1 MKLLATLA
9 LALLSSTVEAGLS
22 TESQANYP
30 RDDSA
35 TPTFDWNITVLE
47 LLSIDKP
54 TEEQGIYTLRSKYVL
69 DDRSFDVEFYKVDCL
84 TPATAITDFPIN
96 FKKADIV
103 DDGSEIDVELFWTYN
118 QTEVENSDIW
128 TANMTGGYSK
138 FCIKVSNYL
147 EEDDDFSREI
157 HFLEVKYEI
166 QVDSLTDFNATID
179 VARIDATDGGIEEIN
194 YEEEITVYQCKDNFD
209 EITSPVPLTQGDFLQ
224 LCVTTVTDSKFGVHS
239 IKELDVSQLDA
250 TPSLYPYV
258 DGFIDSPLAVSDCK
272 MDVKNTS
279 AAVCKA
285 KMQLLSAYF
294 DLDDPADLFANGTV
308 KLDYVGRRLTV
319 DVPVSL
325 RYSDSVATD
334 QAGRALAE
342 EDGASFGLEVGLS
355 GEAGESDA
363 TALSM
368 GALFSAGMAFFAAGM
383 L

>member
-1 MKLLATLA
+1 MNIINQK
-9 LALLSSTVEAGLS
+9 GLGVA
-22 TESQANYP
+22 SQASYP
-30 RDDSA
+30 RDDSD

-69 DDRSFDVEFYKVDCL
+69 DDRSFDVEFFKVDCL

-96 FKKADIV
+96 YKTADIV
-103 DDGSEIDVELFWTYN
+103 EDGNSTEIDVEFFWTYN
-118 QTEVENSDIW
+118 QTEVESSDIW

-138 FCIKVSNYL
+138 FCIRVSNYL
-147 EEDDDFSREI
+147 EETDDFSREI

-166 QVDSLTDFNATID
+166 QVDSLTDFNTTID

-194 YEEEITVYQCKDNFD
+194 YEEEIEVYQCKDNFD

-224 LCVTTVTDSKFGVHS
+224 LCVTTVTGSKFGVHS
-239 IKELDVSQLDA
+239 IKELDVSQVDT

-258 DGFIDSPLAVSDCK
+258 DGFIDSPLAETACLEDA
-272 MDVKNTS
+272 KNTS

-325 RYSDSVATD
+325 RYSDSVVPE
-334 QAGRALAE
+334 AGRALAE
-342 EDGASFGLEVGLS
+342 EGGASFGLEVGLS